1 MEGYMKNVLDEL
13 NKGTTMGIDAINF
26 TLEKVK
32 DENLKNVLTR
42 LKKMYQDVSNKIN
55 RMYDGKPHETN
66 ILNKAMTWYG
76 IEMKTMMDDSSSK
89 ISELIIQGVNMGII
103 EGRKLLNNKDI
114 NEEIKNLIDELIES
128 KLAEIK
134 NAEVIEEAKNQELQ
148 LAKDFH
154 EEVEKELE
162 AQSMS
167 QSSEVLRLRLQLL
180 KLKDIKRGI

>member
-1 MEGYMKNVLDEL
+1 MKNVLDEL

-32 DENLKNVLTR
+32 DDNLKNVLTR

-89 ISELIIQGVNMGII
+89 ISELIISKHARSKGVGQ
-103 EGRKLLNNKDI
+103 KLIKKMEEYFKQI
-114 NEEIKNLIDELIES
+114 NCEYILIDVF
-128 KLAEIK
+128 AYNK
-134 NAEVIEEAKNQELQ
+134 NA
-148 LAKDFH
+148 
-154 EEVEKELE
+154 
-162 AQSMS
+162 
-167 QSSEVLRLRLQLL
+167 
-180 KLKDIKRGI
+180 IKFYNRQGYHTREIINIKKI

>member
-1 MEGYMKNVLDEL
+1 MKNVLDEL

-32 DENLKNVLTR
+32 DDNLKNVLTR
-42 LKKMYQDVSNKIN
+42 LKRMYQDVSNKIN
-55 RMYDGKPHETN
+55 RMYDGKPHETY

-114 NEEIKNLIDELIES
+114 NEEIKNLIDEYI
-128 KLAEIK
+128 
-134 NAEVIEEAKNQELQ
+134 NVQ
-148 LAKDFH
+148 
-154 EEVEKELE
+154 EKELE
-162 AQSMS
+162 N
-167 QSSEVLRLRLQLL
+167 L
-180 KLKDIKRGI
+180 KKFL